1 MPSRRLLRLGAV
13 VLLATLA
20 ACRTAPPPSFLV
32 LPPWEVRRP
41 QLQSRERFDLKGRV
55 AVATGREGFN
65 ANLRWS
71 QEGKRSQLTLEGPLG
86 AGAVQVSASGSQ
98 LDIITARGEHLD
110 SAAAHAEL
118 ATRLG
123 FDPPLPSLR
132 YWVLGV
138 PDPGQPA
145 VEELDERQQ
154 HLEHLTQGGWRID
167 YGVYIL
173 VGDESVPARLTL
185 KRDAVRVRL
194 LVEDW
199 QL

>member
-1 MPSRRLLRLGAV
+1 MRSRLLRAGAV
-13 VLLATLA
+13 ALLATLA
-20 ACRTAPPPSFLV
+20 ACRTAPPSFLV

-41 QLQSRERFDLKGRV
+41 QLQAREHFDLKGRV
-55 AVATGREGFN
+55 AVAAGREGFN

-71 QEGKRSQLTLEGPLG
+71 QQGERSRLTLEGPLG
-86 AGAVQVSASGSQ
+86 AGAVQVSASGNQ
-98 LDIITARGEHLD
+98 LDIVTARGEHLD

-118 ATRLG
+118 AARLG

-138 PDPGQPA
+138 PDPDRPA
-145 VEELDERQQ
+145 LEELDERQQ
-154 HLEHLTQGGWRID
+154 HLQHLTQAGWQIE
-167 YGVYIL
+167 YGLYVA
-173 VGDESVPARLTL
+173 VGVQSLPARLTL

-194 LVEDW
+194 LVDDW